1 MAAVTICSDFGAL
14 KNKVCHC
21 FHCFPIYLPWSDGT
35 SQNGHHQKNLQTIN
49 AGEGVETREH
59 SCTVG
64 GNVNWHS
71 SRGEQYGCSFHEFLK
86 PASFISSLCT
96 LVFDFSKLA
105 FWANSSPRPSLL
117 NLTSGWE
124 LPLIWPQ
131 LGLSLVIWT
140 SFPAP
145 SRLSSRNSASSLF
158 FWCCCLATKLLS
170 DSFVTPWTVACQS
183 TEGCRLLC
191 PWDSPGKNTGMGCHF
206 LFQDIFPNP
215 GIKPTPPALQAD
227 YVPLSHLGSLFFFF
241 FQTHKWLWK
250 CQFSL
255 KLICCFSGFFF
266 FLFSPYISKSFAS
279 LSVKLFFFFY
289 TVQLN
294 TVIFLIT
301 WFPFGVNPLFWH
313 CL

>member
-1 MAAVTICSDFGAL
+1 MDHS
-14 KNKVCHC
+14 
-21 FHCFPIYLPWSDGT
+21 LPGSSVHGILLSRILEWVAISF
-35 SQNGHHQKNLQTIN
+35 
-49 AGEGVETREH
+49 
-59 SCTVG
+59 
-64 GNVNWHS
+64 
-71 SRGEQYGCSFHEFLK
+71 SRG
-86 PASFISSLCT
+86 SSQSRYWTRVSCIARDPLPTESWERKGTKSCLT
-96 LVFDFSKLA
+96 L
-105 FWANSSPRPSLL
+105 
-117 NLTSGWE
+117 E
-124 LPLIWPQ
+124 I
-131 LGLSLVIWT
+131 
-140 SFPAP
+140 
-145 SRLSSRNSASSLF
+145 
-158 FWCCCLATKLLS
+158 
-170 DSFVTPWTVACQS
+170 PWTEA
-183 TEGCRLLC
+183 GRLLC